1 MTGWASLRSRIIRVD
16 DALLRVEDAF
26 IALLL
31 AASFI
36 IMIANVFW
44 RYVLGQAFLWSLEI
58 SIIIFSFLVFFG
70 ASASFPHHQ
79 HMRVD
84 ALIRVLPAPVR
95 AVVGAVAVAAT
106 FVIIAVLLTM
116 GIEYCIAVAD
126 DRTPEF
132 GISFAIWYGAMPA
145 SMVSSLVHVLRLVV
159 DEGPA
164 DALRSSA
171 ETELG

>member
-1 MTGWASLRSRIIRVD
+1 MLLRAE
-16 DALLRVEDAF
+16 DAL

-31 AASFI
+31 AAIFV

-44 RYVLGQAFLWSLEI
+44 RYVLNEPFLWSLEI

-70 ASASFPHHQ
+70 ASASLPHHQ

-84 ALIRVLPAPVR
+84 ALIRVLPAGMR

-116 GIEYCIAVAD
+116 GIKYCIAVAD
-126 DRTPEF
+126 DLTPEF
-132 GISFAIWYGAMPA
+132 GISFAVWYGAMPA
-145 SMVSSLVHVLRLVV
+145 SMVSALIHVVRLVI

>member
-1 MTGWASLRSRIIRVD
+1 MPGGAAIRRFVIRVD

-31 AASFI
+31 AAIFI

-70 ASASFPHHQ
+70 ASASLPHHQ

-84 ALIRVLPAPVR
+84 ALIRVLPATLR

-106 FVIIAVLLTM
+106 FVIIAILLTM

-132 GISFAIWYGAMPA
+132 GISFAVWYGAMPA
-145 SMVSSLVHVLRLVV
+145 SMASALVHVTRLLL

-171 ETELG
+171 ETELV